1 VITHWRKIYV
11 QDFLYLGNALTIVS
25 AALPKRFLSS
35 GLLSVSSGDYKL
47 PDPTGKTHNI

>member
-1 VITHWRKIYV
+1 MPKI
-11 QDFLYLGNALTIVS
+11 FLYLGNALAIIS

-47 PDPTGKTHNI
+47 PDSTLKTHNI